1 MNWESLQNRIVY
13 LSAQFRSFWRVIF
26 GHHQVLKV
34 DKITEEPC
42 YHTEVVKKKSASA
55 LKKAGCHERAFQTG
69 ERAWT
74 RRPVFA
80 TPS

>member
-1 MNWESLQNRIVY
+1 MNWESLQNQIVY

-42 YHTEVVKKKSASA
+42 YRTEVI
-55 LKKAGCHERAFQTG
+55 LKKLCFRPEESGLPRACIPD
-69 ERAWT
+69 R
-74 RRPVFA
+74 
-80 TPS
+80 